1 MTAPEEKCEILAN
14 KILEILSRGIDLSDD
29 VVHYIDSTFS
39 NPTIE
44 ELQAILADD
53 ANCEKDSLME
63 LLFFPDES
71 MQIELEETL
80 EQYRPQMGDENK
92 ILVYLCRDPLQV
104 TFQFEDNRGALK
116 LQIPKD
122 VIPLFLTRLKLSK
135 HLDANL
141 IESILNYG
149 DTKNISG
156 LKVKI
161 RNSRFSPSDTKTGFL
176 CSFFNKIGAQSND
189 IFESLEF
196 VLEFLDE
203 IQKEGN
209 ICRALMAKKKFYF
222 IGLQKAKKMYA
233 RLETCNVE
241 TLMAQGERVVLI
253 DQADARKK
261 MRIIDRIS
269 RAVFGK
275 TEYFDQPVSEERQMD
290 IGSPEDLKSIVKYF
304 SP

>member
-1 MTAPEEKCEILAN
+1 MNPEEKCEILAN
-14 KILEILSRGIDLSDD
+14 KILEILSRSIDLSDD

-80 EQYRPQMGDENK
+80 DHYRPRMGDENK
-92 ILVYLCRDPLQV
+92 ILACLCRDPLRV
-104 TFQFEDNRGALK
+104 AFQFEDNRGALE

-122 VIPLFLTRLKLSK
+122 VIPLFLTRLKLTK
-135 HLDANL
+135 HIDAKL

-149 DTKNISG
+149 DTKNING
-156 LKVKI
+156 FKVKI
-161 RNSRFSPSDTKTGFL
+161 RNSRFSPSATKTGFL
-176 CSFFNKIGAQSND
+176 CSFFDKIGSRSKD
-189 IFESLEF
+189 IFECLEF
-196 VLEFLDE
+196 VLDFLDE
-203 IQKEGN
+203 IQKEGD
-209 ICRALMAKKKFYF
+209 IYRALMAKKKFYF
-222 IGLQKAKKMYA
+222 IGLQKAKKMDA
-233 RLETCNVE
+233 RLEKCNVE

-253 DQADARKK
+253 DQADVRKK

-275 TEYFDQPVSEERQMD
+275 TEYIDQPVSEERQ
-290 IGSPEDLKSIVKYF
+290 IEVGSPEDINSIVNYF